1 MRFKWHPKSKLKK
14 KKQLLFLFKYKY
26 LPEMNSWLIK
36 YLLIFEHAFLTIIVK
51 NNYYKFNTLNTYA
64 EGYLL

>member
-1 MRFKWHPKSKLKK
+1 
-14 KKQLLFLFKYKY
+14 
-26 LPEMNSWLIK
+26 MNSWLIK